1 MLASDRQDR
10 ILELLERDGS
20 VKTSNLVTIMD
31 VSLETIRR
39 DLDFLEK
46 QGYLQKVYGGA
57 ILKNKEEKILL
68 TL

>member
-20 VKTSNLVTIMD
+20 VKTSNLVNIMD

-46 QGYLQKVYGGA
+46 PSKSLWRSYSQK
-57 ILKNKEEKILL
+57 
-68 TL
+68 